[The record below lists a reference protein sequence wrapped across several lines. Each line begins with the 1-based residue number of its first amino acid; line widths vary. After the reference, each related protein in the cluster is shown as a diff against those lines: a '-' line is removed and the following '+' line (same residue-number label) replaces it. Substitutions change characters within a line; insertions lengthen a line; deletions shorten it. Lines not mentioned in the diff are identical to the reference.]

1 MITDLSSDHVTELAQ
16 LQANA
21 TQYNYSVESSYS
33 GDTYYLIT
41 LSDQLGN
48 QQSNFATAPNA
59 AVFEYTL
66 IPEENIIDDISATFS
81 EGTTQVTWTDITGH
95 PEAMYQVWRSSVSRI
110 NATTLSSSNVELLA
124 VVESGQEHYNNT
136 IAPGTSENAWYAVT
150 IVASFGTQDVT
161 YAQTNITMSYNS
173 MMLPIVEDTTAPV
186 APLTLDVEYFANGTI
201 QLRWAGLSEEIGTQ
215 WML

>member
-95 PEAMYQVWRSSVSRI
+95 PEATYQVWRSSVSRI
-110 NATTLSSSNVELLA
+110 NTTTLSSSNVELLA

-136 IAPGTSENAWYAVT
+136 IAPGTSENCLLYTSPSPRDKRQSRMPSSA
-150 IVASFGTQDVT
+150 
-161 YAQTNITMSYNS
+161 
-173 MMLPIVEDTTAPV
+173 
-186 APLTLDVEYFANGTI
+186 
-201 QLRWAGLSEEIGTQ
+201 
-215 WML
+215 